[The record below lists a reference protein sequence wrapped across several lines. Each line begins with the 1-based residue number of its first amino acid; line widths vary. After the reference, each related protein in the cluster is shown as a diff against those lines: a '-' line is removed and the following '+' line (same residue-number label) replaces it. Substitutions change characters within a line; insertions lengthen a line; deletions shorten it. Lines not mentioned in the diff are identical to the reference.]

1 MVPKPGDVLHVDG
14 GASVQFGGDR
24 ALIFRVIKV
33 SGELA
38 FHDWI
43 WLTGYVVDQKG
54 NALARREI
62 FVQKAGLRRADP
74 PRTVIRQPSRRPT
87 AVTRARNGSKQEF
100 RLTT

>member
-1 MVPKPGDVLHVDG
+1 MIPKPGDVLHVGG
-14 GASVQFGGDR
+14 GASVQFDGDR

-43 WLTGYVVDQKG
+43 WLTGYVLDQKG

-62 FVQKAGLRRADP
+62 FVQKAGLYRADP
-74 PRTVIRQPSRRPT
+74 PRAVIRQPGRRPT
-87 AVTRARNGSKQEF
+87 AVTRAWNGPMQEI
-100 RLTT
+100 RVTT